1 MRERR
6 RREEPEPD
14 PVEDAPFYDDTDLA
28 VQDLTHGPGAHP
40 RRSAISDKTWAELQ
54 SYLRVRDR
62 GPANPTCYLP
72 VYVGGCRWR
81 HVHESKLGDGRVRM
95 VAQPMPEEPDSA
107 IDDRYHA

>member
-6 RREEPEPD
+6 HESAPD
-14 PVEDAPFYDDTDLA
+14 PIDDEPFYDDTDLA
-28 VQDLTHGPGAHP
+28 VQDLIHGPDAHP

-54 SYLRVRDR
+54 AYLRVRDR

-81 HVHESKLGDGRVRM
+81 YVHESKLGDGRVRM
-95 VAQPMPEEPDSA
+95 VAQTTSKESDAAVDEQYQA
-107 IDDRYHA
+107 